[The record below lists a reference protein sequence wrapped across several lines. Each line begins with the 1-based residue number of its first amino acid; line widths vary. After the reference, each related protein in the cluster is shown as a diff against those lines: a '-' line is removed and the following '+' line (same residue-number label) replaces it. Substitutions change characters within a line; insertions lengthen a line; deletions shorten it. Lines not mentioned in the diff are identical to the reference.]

1 MKARKEKKW
10 SLKRDALEELTKKVT
25 NKRLKQGDF
34 TPLVTSLKECLVD
47 VNVNVSISALNCV
60 AALAKGLGT
69 AFSSYGLLLLPC
81 IFDKCKEKKKNVLEP
96 LRCALDAIYEVA
108 EISEVL
114 ELCIEGGLSHR
125 NPNVRKE
132 SCDFLTRIFCS
143 VDKPIPPTFRDKLCL
158 CLQQLLNDST
168 PEVRGSAMQTFGT
181 LIKLFGEA
189 ALSKYLKELDT
200 IKTAKVK
207 EFSDKAVVKG
217 MKNENVMRNVPQKLI
232 KEPAT
237 KLPAKEKHLAKKP
250 ALSGL
255 APKLASKIS
264 IKTDS
269 LKRPV
274 SNKKVNEGKQSV
286 TKESCSSNS
295 IDYDKKPKLPEEQL
309 LQAEEAMRILDST
322 IPASIKTGLNSKLWK
337 ERYEASKELLKFLE
351 NSVQSRLPLQAFA
364 HYIIHY
370 IKDTNFQVAGTLL
383 QCLLQLFKTGKV
395 TIQSVSV
402 ICEAVLDKLPDMKNG
417 KAAGEILKLL
427 CERTSLSHVF
437 EKIYGSALAHK
448 NPKVLSN
455 CLIWLSET
463 IQEFGLLL
471 NLDKSISFAKSCL
484 CHSNPIVRKEAV
496 KFCTILR
503 LLAGAHIEVK
513 FQEVK
518 SPLLLT
524 LQSEFSKVSGMLPPK
539 PTRKIENENFLPAE
553 NETISTVEAART
565 DIRGFLA
572 KEHILKDLK
581 DSNWRTRNEG
591 MLKLQK
597 VFAKANFCVEA
608 NIGELPETLYP
619 RLFDTNKNQVA
630 LALHVLGDMEKPSSK
645 ALTETASQLLAPVIH
660 CFEDRNADV
669 RKKAGTLLSIFM
681 KYLNYES
688 IKSKVETAPIS
699 KFSITYALS
708 LLEKAKSGSEV
719 SSSPNES
726 KLSYSTRP
734 SAPEN
739 TTASSEE
746 PETITCQYHSLTNEE
761 QIPHAWPLVESKPM
775 KQPAFEN
782 SNSDMRVFVFDPD
795 DSSISFDI
803 IVSHHHSVDVN
814 LLKKLMLQCVQRALF
829 YQLFS
834 EANREKLE
842 GLQTLCEACSS
853 EQNNKALVKCLP
865 LLLYYAN
872 WLLTLPSSP
881 LHLKALELL
890 ESLLNWTS
898 YFGGRLSDQQISLFI
913 GALFEKFEDVSTCEK
928 AKLLLRTL
936 CSCYPSNK
944 VFLLLLEAAKSEKM
958 LIRKLCFEEMEGV
971 LEKYGITILPKN
983 FLELLLFAFDSED
996 KSVKRSVF
1004 SFFKKCYS
1012 KVGPKMLEKLKGLS
1026 YSYHKILCIEL
1037 GLGEA
1042 ETALE
1047 KNFSVNQ
1054 KSNTTLST
1062 NEPNNPDTTAV
1073 IGSESKSLDLLLI
1086 DILNVEDITSTI
1098 SSLEDLQ
1105 RRLLSTNKEV
1115 ADYPFSNIL
1124 MPLTIQLKFS
1134 LRKIRDSAL
1143 SNHPDDIKNE
1153 IQLFRAVYGAL
1164 VVLIER
1170 HGGFK
1175 SITSEELSPL
1185 IREVLSFLS
1194 NQTACVTCD
1203 AHFGPLVT
1211 RAVND
1216 LASHILKLSDKTIM
1230 LCTLLDLLTESAR
1243 FSDVNFVHFVLKGM
1257 WKLCKPMKDKPELVM
1272 SLDWKV
1278 IYASLNQFFRA
1289 HPAKCWQEIFWRNK
1303 EEDQPCRTAKTI
1315 VSLPVRYF
1323 PAEYIENTLKEL
1335 NVKKGEMLYEYALKF
1350 IRIKNPQYQFSSAFT
1365 KCPEQEVSD
1374 CNESE
1379 IAPSTLALVRNIFER
1394 LETKIRQ
1401 PAFEECELQEL
1412 VKELFRIQREFP
1424 ESLKVLPKLINKFPN
1439 FYKTYIRRNLD
1450 YMQHEQNS
1458 LLTSSLPLQGK
1469 AFLNE
1474 TSGKDEITARLD
1486 RLKRETFMDVDK

>member
-1 MKARKEKKW
+1 
-10 SLKRDALEELTKKVT
+10 
-25 NKRLKQGDF
+25 
-34 TPLVTSLKECLVD
+34 
-47 VNVNVSISALNCV
+47 
-60 AALAKGLGT
+60 
-69 AFSSYGLLLLPC
+69 
-81 IFDKCKEKKKNVLEP
+81 
-96 LRCALDAIYEVA
+96 
-108 EISEVL
+108 
-114 ELCIEGGLSHR
+114 
-125 NPNVRKE
+125 
-132 SCDFLTRIFCS
+132 
-143 VDKPIPPTFRDKLCL
+143 
-158 CLQQLLNDST
+158 
-168 PEVRGSAMQTFGT
+168 
-181 LIKLFGEA
+181 
-189 ALSKYLKELDT
+189 
-200 IKTAKVK
+200 
-207 EFSDKAVVKG
+207 

-630 LALHVLGDMEKPSSK
+630 LALHVLGDMVHSLGSAFTKYTKKYIPAVLNCLSDNKTNVREAALKVLTAISNEIALENLLGNEDFSKALLQPQPLLRAELLCWLSSYFSEKPSSK

-1004 SFFKKCYS
+1004 SFFKKVY
-1012 KVGPKMLEKLKGLS
+1012 
-1026 YSYHKILCIEL
+1026 
-1037 GLGEA
+1037 
-1042 ETALE
+1042 
-1047 KNFSVNQ
+1047 
-1054 KSNTTLST
+1054 
-1062 NEPNNPDTTAV
+1062 
-1073 IGSESKSLDLLLI
+1073 
-1086 DILNVEDITSTI
+1086 
-1098 SSLEDLQ
+1098 
-1105 RRLLSTNKEV
+1105 
-1115 ADYPFSNIL
+1115 
-1124 MPLTIQLKFS
+1124 
-1134 LRKIRDSAL
+1134 
-1143 SNHPDDIKNE
+1143 
-1153 IQLFRAVYGAL
+1153 LFM
-1164 VVLIER
+1164 I
-1170 HGGFK
+1170 
-1175 SITSEELSPL
+1175 I
-1185 IREVLSFLS
+1185 
-1194 NQTACVTCD
+1194 
-1203 AHFGPLVT
+1203 
-1211 RAVND
+1211 
-1216 LASHILKLSDKTIM
+1216 
-1230 LCTLLDLLTESAR
+1230 
-1243 FSDVNFVHFVLKGM
+1243 
-1257 WKLCKPMKDKPELVM
+1257 
-1272 SLDWKV
+1272 
-1278 IYASLNQFFRA
+1278 IY
-1289 HPAKCWQEIFWRNK
+1289 
-1303 EEDQPCRTAKTI
+1303 
-1315 VSLPVRYF
+1315 
-1323 PAEYIENTLKEL
+1323 
-1335 NVKKGEMLYEYALKF
+1335 
-1350 IRIKNPQYQFSSAFT
+1350 
-1365 KCPEQEVSD
+1365 
-1374 CNESE
+1374 
-1379 IAPSTLALVRNIFER
+1379 
-1394 LETKIRQ
+1394 
-1401 PAFEECELQEL
+1401 
-1412 VKELFRIQREFP
+1412 
-1424 ESLKVLPKLINKFPN
+1424 
-1439 FYKTYIRRNLD
+1439 
-1450 YMQHEQNS
+1450 
-1458 LLTSSLPLQGK
+1458 
-1469 AFLNE
+1469 
-1474 TSGKDEITARLD
+1474 
-1486 RLKRETFMDVDK
+1486 